1 MTTKM
6 TAPAERRAPR
16 WLKLLNRLTRP
27 FLRRGI
33 GPGPHHLLL
42 IRGRRTG
49 AMTATPI
56 AVLDHRGTRYIVSG
70 YSGADWIKNYR
81 HAGRAELRRG
91 SRAEEVT
98 LELIP
103 VGERAPILRR
113 FAKTVRGG
121 RAFLT
126 VAADASDEAFLEA
139 SPRHPVF
146 RIERADPDRRPT
158 AAAKR

>member
-1 MTTKM
+1 MTM
-6 TAPAERRAPR
+6 RRTAQGERRAPP

-42 IRGRRTG
+42 VRGRRTG

-56 AVLDHRGTRYIVSG
+56 AVMDHRGARYIVSG

-91 SRAEEVT
+91 ARAEEVT
-98 LELIP
+98 LEVIP
-103 VGERAPILRR
+103 VGERAPILRQ
-113 FAKTVRGG
+113 FAKSVRGG

-146 RIERADPDRRPT
+146 RIERAGPDQRPT
-158 AAAKR
+158 PTAKP